1 MILKEYQS
9 NAVDLLLH
17 KSTKLLEKERNR
29 KLLFQAPTGSGK
41 TVIMAEF
48 LARLA
53 HSISGQE
60 FGLSVIWAAPRNLH
74 TQSKKS
80 LTKIY
85 GASHVLECREFYELT
100 NLYIDNNEILFLNWE
115 SINKRDKNIIMTR
128 NERDFYLN
136 KIIENTKARGNKLI
150 LVIDESH
157 FSATSEISQKIISD
171 LDPNLT
177 IEVSATPA
185 TVNSIDDIV
194 KIDRDEVISSGMIK
208 KRLFLNEGYL
218 NSFSN
223 SRIVSEAAAS
233 EDELLIDHALK
244 KRDTLLQ
251 KYIENNSNVNPLL
264 LIQLPDN
271 KINNEEQ
278 LKNKIESY
286 LDTHHGINSDNGK
299 LAIYLSEEKTNL
311 ENIVRNDSSVEVLI
325 FKQAIALGWDC
336 PRSQI
341 LVLFRESKS
350 LTFSIQTM
358 GRIMRMPEPNLGHY
372 KDEALNTSFVF
383 TNISEISIDEEIGN
397 DYVSISTSRRENR
410 YKNLNLLSFYNP
422 RQREKTRLNPNFTRI
437 FREVCKEFDL
447 IKKIDL
453 NANQVKVKYIADK
466 ISEDV
471 DDLRNI
477 EIKGEIERLL
487 INEVDIQD
495 ALDKWII
502 NNLSIFF
509 PESRTLERV
518 LKSFYGFFAENL
530 SIDKQKDESEISRI
544 ILDSRNSQLFKT
556 VLNLT
561 EEKYKTFVNANIK
574 SSTESFLWEIPEAI
588 SVSSSF
594 HTYDFKRSI
603 MQPFFADT
611 LSGAE
616 TAFIK
621 YLESNSN
628 IDWWFRNGDQ
638 DATYF
643 AVNYSDSTGDH
654 PFYIDFIV
662 FTLDKKIWLIDTKM
676 GFTIDI
682 GRDKNEGL
690 RNYLESQKRND
701 LDGGLVSNSTKSYD
715 GVWKIYRGKSQDLTS
730 ADLSN
735 WNVLQL

>member
-9 NAVDLLLH
+9 NAVELLLD
-17 KSTKLLEKERNR
+17 KSKKLLEKDKNR

-41 TVIMAEF
+41 TIIMAEF
-48 LARLA
+48 LARMA
-53 HSISGQE
+53 HFKSEQE
-60 FGLSVIWAAPRNLH
+60 FGLSVIWTAPRNLH
-74 TQSKKS
+74 IQSKKS

-85 GASHVLECREFYELT
+85 GASHILECREFYELT
-100 NLYIDNNEILFLNWE
+100 NLYIDSNEILFLNWE
-115 SINKRDKNIIMTR
+115 SINKRDKNIIMTK

-136 KIIENTKARGNKLI
+136 KIIENTKDRGNKLI

-185 TVNSIDDIV
+185 TVSSIDDIV
-194 KIDRDEVISSGMIK
+194 KIDRDDVISSGMIK
-208 KRLFLNEGYL
+208 KRLFLNEGYV
-218 NSFSN
+218 NSYSN
-223 SRIVSEAAAS
+223 SRIISEATSS
-233 EDELLIDHALK
+233 EDELLIDHALAK
-244 KRDTLLQ
+244 KELLLR
-251 KYIENNSNVNPLL
+251 KYIENNSNVKPLL

-271 KINNEEQ
+271 KVNNEEQ
-278 LKNKIESY
+278 LKNRIESY
-286 LDTHHGINSDNGK
+286 LDTRYGINSENGK

-311 ENIVRNDSSVEVLI
+311 ENIVKNDSCVEVLI

-372 KDEALNTSFVF
+372 KDDALNTSFVF

-397 DYVSISTSRRENR
+397 DYVSISTSRREDR
-410 YKNLNLLSFYNP
+410 YKKLNLLSVYNP
-422 RQREKTRLNPNFTRI
+422 RRREKTRLNPNFTRF

-453 NANQVKVKYIADK
+453 DANQVKVNYIADR
-466 ISEDV
+466 ISDDV
-471 DDLRNI
+471 DELRNI
-477 EIKGEIERLL
+477 DIKGEIERLL
-487 INEVDIQD
+487 VNDVDIQD

-502 NNLSIFF
+502 SNLSIFY
-509 PESRTLERV
+509 PEPRTLERV
-518 LKSFYGFFAENL
+518 LKSLFGFFAENL
-530 SIDKQKDESEISRI
+530 SIDNQRNESEMSRI
-544 ILDSRNSQLFKT
+544 ILDSRNSHLFKT

-561 EEKYKTFVNANIK
+561 EEKYRTFVSK
-574 SSTESFLWEIPEAI
+574 DTKTVTESLLWEIPEAI
-588 SVSSSF
+588 SLNSSF
-594 HTYDFKRSI
+594 QVYDFKKSI
-603 MQPFFADT
+603 MQPFFADR
-611 LSGAE
+611 LSGSE

-621 YLESNSN
+621 YLESESN
-628 IDWWFRNGDQ
+628 VDWWFRNGDQ

-643 AVNYSDSTGDH
+643 AVNYSDSSGDH

-662 FTLDKKIWLIDTKM
+662 FTLDSKILLIDTKM

-690 RNYLESQKRND
+690 RNYLFSQKRSD
-701 LDGGLVSNSTKSYD
+701 LDGGLVSNSTRSYD
-715 GVWKIYRGKSQDLTS
+715 GVWKIFKGKSQDLTS
-730 ADLSN
+730 TDLSN
-735 WNVLQL
+735 WEVLQF